1 MSQAGSSSASLGM
14 LRRAQV
20 ILDSVKASS
29 PAPPTDVI
37 SLDLGAPSSWAA
49 SADAT
54 SSSAASLNGMLSTAS
69 VHAPKVL
76 RRLCRRP
83 EGWGPVSRL
92 RDLDFTPC
100 AEDAWLLAV
109 PAFVFALF
117 GEQYESVEVDEV

>member
-1 MSQAGSSSASLGM
+1 MAQAGSSSTSVRL

-20 ILDSVKASS
+20 LLDSVKTAA
-29 PAPPTDVI
+29 PAPPTDPI
-37 SLDLGAPSSWAA
+37 SLDLGAPSAWAA
-49 SADAT
+49 PVDAT
-54 SSSAASLNGMLSTAS
+54 SSSAISFNGVLSTAS

-100 AEDAWLLAV
+100 AEDAWLLAL

-117 GEQYESVEVDEV
+117 GE